1 MEGELKNLMPYF
13 KTTTIQPRLHI
24 IYIPP
29 IGKMYSISTKTT
41 SNQTE
46 VQSLYGIR
54 YKILLSKSS
63 PDMNET
69 PMFSF
74 SSMVLVDLKTCELK

>member
-46 VQSLYGIR
+46 V
-54 YKILLSKSS
+54 
-63 PDMNET
+63 
-69 PMFSF
+69 
-74 SSMVLVDLKTCELK
+74 